1 MDFHRAEDR
10 IAWRIW
16 LALFAID
23 PESGAPKEG
32 ETLPRVFYTYIVN
45 EGTVIPIVAGSGV
58 TPENYDRYCRAIVK
72 AVADG

>member
-1 MDFHRAEDR
+1 VDFYRAEDR

-45 EGTVIPIVAGSGV
+45 EGTVTPIVAGSGV
-58 TPENYDRYCRAIVK
+58 TPENYPLFCRAIVD
-72 AVADG
+72 AVLLG